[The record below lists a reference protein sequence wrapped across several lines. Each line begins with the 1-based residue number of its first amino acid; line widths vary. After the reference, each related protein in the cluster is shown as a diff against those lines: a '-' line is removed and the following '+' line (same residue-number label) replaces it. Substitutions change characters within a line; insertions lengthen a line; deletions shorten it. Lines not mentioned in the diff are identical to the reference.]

1 MEEQKRVFK
10 SGNEAAALAAIACD
24 YDVMGYYPISPSTE
38 IAQLIDIEKSNGKT
52 NMHLIPADGEHSSA
66 GICYGAGLSG
76 ARVFNATS
84 ANGLSYML
92 EQLPVFSGT
101 QIPMVMDLVT
111 RSVSGPLN
119 IHCEHTDLYS
129 CLSLGW
135 VILCASDPQ
144 SVYDLNII
152 GLKIA
157 EAISMPVIV
166 SYDGYL
172 TSHQK
177 HMIDVFSDHQ
187 VVRNFLGEKVHPT
200 NKYIDNND
208 HPLTIGAHM
217 LPDHKFNNSV
227 LVNEALTKA
236 LDVFENISE
245 EYYQI
250 SNRKYNL
257 VETYNLDNATSAIVC
272 INSTAEMLKEA
283 IDQSNEAVG
292 LIKPIMLR
300 PFPTKEITDILV
312 NHQNLKTIKILDR
325 ADNPGYDYGQLAM
338 HIMDIITTNNLDIN
352 TSSIIFGLGGKE
364 ISLDELITIIKTDYP
379 RSKTYFGT
387 THSQGVDK
395 PIVEQQIDYDP
406 SVYKVGGFDYQF
418 DEETKQLNVKT
429 PPLKNLM
436 KKPKRISSG
445 HSACP
450 GCGIFPGVELFLRG
464 IEGDVVVLNQTGCA
478 YVVTA
483 NYPYSSHKGHYIHNL
498 FQNGAATLSGL
509 VDAIFK
515 LKDEGKINFSDDTT
529 FVMLSG
535 DGGFD
540 IGMGSAIGTALRGH
554 HLIMLE
560 YDNEG
565 YMNTGAQLSY
575 ATPLGHRTSTSNV
588 GSVIK
593 GKTFNHKD
601 TVQIMAGT
609 DIPYIFTGVDA
620 FPQDL
625 IRKAAKAQWYAKN
638 VGTVYGKLLITCP
651 LNWKS
656 KEEEGGLILEKAVNC
671 DFFPLYEIENGIT
684 HLTYDPH
691 EVGNDIDVSEW
702 LDMMY
707 KSKHLLKPE
716 NKELLEEFRSIVN
729 QRFTKLKAK
738 SDHPLL

>member
-1 MEEQKRVFK
+1 MVEQQEVFK
-10 SGNEAAALAAIACD
+10 SGNELAAYAAIACD

-38 IAQLIDIEKSNGKT
+38 IAQVIDMVKSNGGT

-66 GICYGAGLSG
+66 GICYGAALSG

-92 EQLPVFSGT
+92 EQLPVFSGSQT
-101 QIPMVMDLVT
+101 PMVMDLVT

-119 IHCEHTDLYS
+119 IHCEHTDLYQ
-129 CLSLGW
+129 CLSIGW
-135 VILCASDPQ
+135 VLLCASNPQ
-144 SVYDLNII
+144 AVYDLNII
-152 GLKIA
+152 GLKLA
-157 EAISMPVIV
+157 EVISMPVIV
-166 SYDGYL
+166 SYDGYF
-172 TSHQK
+172 TSHQR
-177 HMIDVFSDHQ
+177 HRVHVFSDNQ
-187 VVRNFLGEKVHPT
+187 DVRNWLGVKVHPKH
-200 NKYIDNND
+200 KYIDNNE

-217 LPDHKFNNSV
+217 LPDHKFNNEV
-227 LVNEALTKA
+227 QTNEQLQKGIE
-236 LDVFENISE
+236 VFSE
-245 EYYQI
+245 IAKTYYEL
-250 SNRKYNL
+250 SGRNYDL
-257 VETYNLDNATSAIVC
+257 VETFNLQGATQALVC
-272 INSTAEMLKEA
+272 INSTAEMIKDA
-283 IDQSNEAVG
+283 IEQEGSNTA
-292 LIKPIMLR
+292 LIKPNIIR
-300 PFPTKEITDILV
+300 PFPSEAIVNILKA
-312 NHQNLKTIKILDR
+312 NPSIKTIKILDR

-338 HIMDIITTNNLDIN
+338 HFNDIIKTNHLDID

-364 ISLDELITIIKTDYP
+364 ISIDDLVEIINTNFKTT
-379 RSKTYFGT
+379 KTYFGI
-387 THSQGVDK
+387 THSQGDSK
-395 PIVEQQIDYDP
+395 PIVKNDPDYDP
-406 SVYKVGGFDYQF
+406 EWFKIGGFSYDF
-418 DEETKQLNVKT
+418 DEETKTLNVKT
-429 PPLKNLM
+429 PPLRNLT
-436 KKPKRISSG
+436 KKPRRIASG

-450 GCGIFPGVELFLRG
+450 GCGIFPGVEQFLRG
-464 IEGDVVVLNQTGCA
+464 IEGDVVILNQTGCA
-478 YVVTA
+478 YVVSA
-483 NYPYSSHKGHYIHNL
+483 NYPYSAHKGHYIHNL

-515 LKDEGKINFSDDTT
+515 LKDDGKINFSDDTT
-529 FVMLSG
+529 FIMLSG

-588 GSVIK
+588 GSKIK

-609 DIPYIFTGVDA
+609 DIPYLFTAVDA

-625 IRKAAKAQWYAKN
+625 VKKAAKAQWYAKN

-656 KEEEGGLILEKAVNC
+656 KEEEGSLILEKAVNC

-684 HLTYDPH
+684 HITYDPH
-691 EVGNDIDVSEW
+691 EVGNHIDVSEW

-716 NKELLEEFRSIVN
+716 NKELLEEFRLIVN
-729 QRFTKLKAK
+729 TRFEKLKAK